1 MYMFKQFKNCL
12 FGATN
17 IVKNG
22 DKEKYIYRGY
32 GITFDSAGFW
42 SFDNEIAR
50 NVIIFDV
57 DISSTSH
64 SDNQKNN
71 VSVLGKG
78 PTFRINGSFGL
89 PEKKFDIN
97 FSKTNIKLC
106 LSLHYNDDNSY
117 LFVNGKE
124 IFKSWNKNANFPTQF
139 CLGSV
144 SNGFSALESWV

>member
-124 IFKSWNKNANFPTQF
+124 IFKS
-139 CLGSV
+139 
-144 SNGFSALESWV
+144 